1 MGVLECTR
9 LEQRRLP
16 AAQPSGDTAKGSGWL
31 TLWKTKFILD
41 TTDYSRNFAQ
51 CFRLEEQRAVCERA
65 QAREERR
72 AVERAATTERAL
84 T

>member
-1 MGVLECTR
+1 MAVLECTR

-16 AAQPSGDTAKGSGWL
+16 AAQSSGGTARRL

-41 TTDYSRNFAQ
+41 ATDYSRNFAQ
-51 CFRLEEQRAVCERA
+51 CFRLEEQRAVCEHA

>member
-1 MGVLECTR
+1 MDVLECTR

-16 AAQPSGDTAKGSGWL
+16 AAQPSGDTAKGLGWP
-31 TLWKTKFILD
+31 TQWKTKFILD

>member
-1 MGVLECTR
+1 MYKIRAAPPPGGAVL
-9 LEQRRLP
+9 RRN
-16 AAQPSGDTAKGSGWL
+16 SKGAGRL

-41 TTDYSRNFAQ
+41 ATDYSRNFAQ

-72 AVERAATTERAL
+72 AVERVATTERAL